1 MANERRVGLNWARL
15 VALLLV
21 SGCAVS
27 KEARVR
33 QSLTQAGVPESVAAC
48 MAKPMAEDLTTR
60 QLLALSDAA
69 GMARAPGQATVE
81 QALKTL
87 RAVGD
92 PEVIGVLSAAAF
104 GCIGKVG

>member
-1 MANERRVGLNWARL
+1 MANERRWRPDWVALM
-15 VALLLV
+15 ALLLV

-33 QSLTQAGVPESVAAC
+33 QSLAQAGVPEPVAAC

-60 QLLALSDAA
+60 QLMALSDAA
-69 GMARAPGQATVE
+69 SMARSPGQLTIE
-81 QALKTL
+81 QALKAL

-104 GCIGKVG
+104 SCIGKVG